1 MRDIHCHILPG
12 VDDGSPDLEYS
23 LAMLSAAREA
33 GVTSIVCTPHCRDPY
48 FDYDRMFAAFDALH
62 AAAPD
67 FPLYMGFEVNHA
79 KLMQLGVE
87 EWAPRLGCRR
97 TGQFLL
103 ELDTGEYERTI
114 YELQG
119 MGWRVV
125 IAHPERYDAIRKNP
139 ELARR
144 FLQLDC
150 DLQASA
156 DFIRGGRLGN
166 SGKTAKRLFQLG
178 LYRYIASD
186 AHTVEH
192 YSLLCRRYIASDAHT
207 VEHYSLLCR
216 ACEEYC
222 VRPAHML

>member
-12 VDDGSPDLEYS
+12 VDDGAPDLKHS
-23 LAMLSAAREA
+23 LAMLKAARAA
-33 GVTSIVCTPHCRDPY
+33 GATSIVCTPHCRDPY
-48 FDYDRMFAAFDALH
+48 FDYERMLAACDELR
-62 AAAPD
+62 AAVPD
-67 FPLYMGFEVNHA
+67 FPLYMGFEVNHS
-79 KLMQLGVE
+79 KLMQLGVD
-87 EWAPRLGCRR
+87 EWAARLGCRR

-103 ELDTGEYERTI
+103 ELDTHCTSDSMGEYERTI
-114 YELQG
+114 YQLQG

-139 ELARR
+139 ELALR

-150 DLQASA
+150 DMQASA

-178 LYRYIASD
+178 VYRYIASD
-186 AHTVEH
+186 AHCVEH
-192 YSLLCRRYIASDAHT
+192 YSLWQQAYK
-207 VEHYSLLCR
+207 
-216 ACEEYC
+216 EYR

>member
-12 VDDGSPDLEYS
+12 VDDGSPDLAYS
-23 LAMLSAAREA
+23 LAMLSAACEA

-48 FDYDRMFAAFDALH
+48 FDYDRMLAAFDALH

-103 ELDTGEYERTI
+103 ELDTHCTADSMGEYERTI

-125 IAHPERYDAIRKNP
+125 IAHPERYDAIRKP
-139 ELARR
+139 WRTARKQR
-144 FLQLDC
+144 QNGEAPIPAGTVSLHSKRC
-150 DLQASA
+150 TY
-156 DFIRGGRLGN
+156 RGALLPFM
-166 SGKTAKRLFQLG
+166 SGL
-178 LYRYIASD
+178 
-186 AHTVEH
+186 
-192 YSLLCRRYIASDAHT
+192 
-207 VEHYSLLCR
+207 
-216 ACEEYC
+216 
-222 VRPAHML
+222 

>member
-12 VDDGSPDLEYS
+12 VDDGAPDLEHS
-23 LAMLSAAREA
+23 LAMLEAARAA
-33 GVTSIVCTPHCRDPY
+33 GATSIVCTPHCRDPY
-48 FDYDRMFAAFDALH
+48 FDYERMLAAYDELR
-62 AAAPD
+62 AAVPD
-67 FPLYMGFEVNHA
+67 FPLYMGFEVNHS
-79 KLMQLGVE
+79 KLMQLGVD
-87 EWAPRLGCRR
+87 EWAARLGCRR

-103 ELDTGEYERTI
+103 ELDTHCASDSMGEYERTI
-114 YELQG
+114 YQLQG

-139 ELARR
+139 ELALR

-150 DLQASA
+150 DMQASA

-178 LYRYIASD
+178 VYRYIASD
-186 AHTVEH
+186 AHCVEH
-192 YSLLCRRYIASDAHT
+192 YSLWQQ
-207 VEHYSLLCR
+207 
-216 ACEEYC
+216 ACKEYR

>member
-12 VDDGSPDLEYS
+12 VDDGAPDLKHS
-23 LAMLSAAREA
+23 LAMLKAARAA
-33 GVTSIVCTPHCRDPY
+33 GATSVVCTPHCRDPY
-48 FDYDRMFAAFDALH
+48 FDYERMLAAYDELR
-62 AAAPD
+62 AAVPD
-67 FPLYMGFEVNHA
+67 FPLYMGFEVNHS
-79 KLMQLGVE
+79 KLMQLGVD

-97 TGQFLL
+97 TGQLLL
-103 ELDTGEYERTI
+103 ELDTHCTSDSMGEYERTI
-114 YELQG
+114 YQLQG

-139 ELARR
+139 ELALR

-150 DLQASA
+150 DMQASA

-178 LYRYIASD
+178 VYRYIASD
-186 AHTVEH
+186 AHCVEH
-192 YSLLCRRYIASDAHT
+192 YSLWQQ
-207 VEHYSLLCR
+207 
-216 ACEEYC
+216 ACKEYR

>member
-12 VDDGSPDLEYS
+12 VDDGSPDLGYS
-23 LAMLSAAREA
+23 LAMLSAARAA

-48 FDYDRMFAAFDALH
+48 FDYDRMLAAFDALH

-103 ELDTGEYERTI
+103 ELDAHCTADSMGEYERTI

-119 MGWRVV
+119 VGWRVV

-192 YSLLCRRYIASDAHT
+192 YSLLCR
-207 VEHYSLLCR
+207 
-216 ACEEYC
+216 ACEEYR

>member
-12 VDDGSPDLEYS
+12 VDDGAPDLKHG
-23 LAMLSAAREA
+23 LAMLKAARA
-33 GVTSIVCTPHCRDPY
+33 VGATSIVCTPHCRDPY
-48 FDYDRMFAAFDALH
+48 FDYERMLAAYDELR
-62 AAAPD
+62 AAVPD
-67 FPLYMGFEVNHA
+67 FPLYMGFEVNHS
-79 KLMQLGVE
+79 KLMQLGVD

-97 TGQFLL
+97 TGQFLP
-103 ELDTGEYERTI
+103 ELDTHCTFDSTGEYERTI
-114 YELQG
+114 YQLQG

-139 ELARR
+139 ELALR

-150 DLQASA
+150 DMQASA

-178 LYRYIASD
+178 VYRYIASD
-186 AHTVEH
+186 AHCVEH
-192 YSLLCRRYIASDAHT
+192 YSLWQQ
-207 VEHYSLLCR
+207 
-216 ACEEYC
+216 ACKEYR